1 MKIWLD
7 TCDSK
12 SIKLANDLGILY
24 GVTTNPSLI
33 AAESGDIDDVINR
46 LLDEQDG
53 PLAVQVTADSA
64 DEMIKQAIA
73 LHTFSDRIYVK
84 VPVIREGLIAMKE
97 LSAQDVPIMATAVF
111 QPNQAI
117 LAALAGADYV
127 APYLCRMFDAG
138 IDAYASLQTML
149 TIYKNYNVNT
159 QILVAALRTTDQI
172 TACAAAGVSAVT
184 MKSSLFSQFIADDSA
199 AVASLRAFSEDWAAR
214 KHKESSLL
222 PL

>member
-12 SIKLANDLGILY
+12 TIKLANDLGILY
-24 GVTTNPSLI
+24 GITTNPSLI
-33 AAESGDIDDVINR
+33 AAENRDIEEIVNR

-53 PLAVQVTADSA
+53 PLAVQVTADRA
-64 DEMIKQAIA
+64 DEMIKQATA

-84 VPVIREGLIAMKE
+84 IPVVREGLIAMKE
-97 LSAQDVPIMATAVF
+97 LAEQEIPVMATAVF
-111 QPNQAI
+111 QPNQAM

-138 IDAYASLQTML
+138 IDAYAALQTML
-149 TIYKNYNVNT
+149 TIYKNYDFKT
-159 QILVAALRTTDQI
+159 QIIVAALRTTDQI
-172 TACAAAGVSAVT
+172 TACAAAGVAAVT
-184 MKSSLFSQFIADDSA
+184 MKNSLFSQFIADDSA
-199 AVASLRAFSEDWAAR
+199 AVATLRGFSDDWRAR

>member
-24 GVTTNPSLI
+24 GITTNPTLI
-33 AAESGDIDDVINR
+33 AAESGEIDDIVNR

-53 PLAVQVTADSA
+53 PLAIQVTADRA
-64 DEMIKQAIA
+64 DEMIKQAVA
-73 LHTFSDRIYVK
+73 LHTFSDRIFVK
-84 VPVIREGLIAMKE
+84 VPVIREGLLAMKE
-97 LSAQDVPIMATAVF
+97 LAAQNIPVMATAVF
-111 QPNQAI
+111 HPNQAL

-127 APYLCRMFDAG
+127 APYLCRMFDVG
-138 IDAYASLQTML
+138 IDAYAALQTML
-149 TIYKNYNVNT
+149 TIYKNYDVKT
-159 QILVAALRTTDQI
+159 QIIVAALRTTDQI

-184 MKSSLFSQFIADDSA
+184 MKSSLFTQFIADDSA
-199 AVASLRAFSEDWAAR
+199 ALTSLRAFSEDWAAR
-214 KHKESSLL
+214 KRKESTLL

>member
-1 MKIWLD
+1 MEIWLD
-7 TCDSK
+7 TCDTKTIS
-12 SIKLANDLGILY
+12 LAKDLGILF
-24 GVTTNPSLI
+24 GVTTNPTLI
-33 AAESGDIDDVINR
+33 AAESEGIEEMVNR

-53 PLAVQVTADSA
+53 PLAVQVTADRSA
-64 DEMIKQAIA
+64 EMIKQAVA
-73 LHTFSDRIYVK
+73 LHTFSDRIIVK

-97 LSAQDVPIMATAVF
+97 LVQQGISVMATAVF

-149 TIYKNYNVNT
+149 TIYQKYGFKTKV
-159 QILVAALRTTDQI
+159 LVAALRTPDQI
-172 TACAAAGVSAVT
+172 TNCAASGVSAVT
-184 MKSSLFSQFIADDSA
+184 MKGPLFNQFISDDSTA
-199 AVASLRAFSEDWAAR
+199 LTTLRAFSEDWAAR
-214 KHKESSLL
+214 KTKESELL

>member
-12 SIKLANDLGILY
+12 TIKLANDLGILY
-24 GVTTNPSLI
+24 GITTNPTII
-33 AAESGDIDDVINR
+33 AAENRDIDEVVNR

-53 PLAVQVTADSA
+53 PLAVQVTADRA
-64 DEMIKQAIA
+64 PDMIKQAVA

-84 VPVIREGLIAMKE
+84 IPVIREGLIAMKE
-97 LSAQDVPIMATAVF
+97 LAEQEIPVMATAVF
-111 QPNQAI
+111 QPNQAM

-138 IDAYASLQTML
+138 IDAYAALQTML
-149 TIYKNYNVNT
+149 TIYKNYGVKT

-172 TACAAAGVSAVT
+172 TACAAAGVAAVT
-184 MKSSLFSQFIADDSA
+184 MKSSLFSQFIADDSS
-199 AVASLRAFSEDWAAR
+199 AVATLRAFSEDWTAR
-214 KHKESSLL
+214 KHKESALL